1 MNEFLKN
8 LDKIEF
14 VVSYACTGKCK
25 HCAEGD
31 HERQGERIDPQI
43 AADAVLK
50 IASEYNVQTVMAFG
64 GEPLLYTDAVYAIMN
79 AAKQMKVPC
88 LQIIS
93 NGYFSKDPKRMRDVA
108 ERLAECGVN
117 DLLLSVDAFHQETIP
132 LETVRS
138 FALEAKKCGIPMRLS
153 PAWVVSTAHDN
164 PYNRKTLEILNSLA
178 DLEIPIGE
186 GNIVF
191 PSGNA
196 RKYLAE
202 YFMGERPINPYVEE
216 PRDVHCISFS
226 PNGDVLGGNAYRKDI
241 LDILNEYTPP

>member
-1 MNEFLKN
+1 MNKYLKN

-31 HERQGERIDPQI
+31 HELCGERIDPQI
-43 AADAVLK
+43 AADAVRK

-64 GEPLLYTDAVYAIMN
+64 GEPLLYTDAVYAIMS
-79 AAKQMKVPC
+79 AAKEMDVPC
-88 LQIIS
+88 RQIIS
-93 NGYFSKDPKRMRDVA
+93 NGYFSKNPQRIAEVA
-108 ERLAECGVN
+108 EKLAECGVN

-132 LETVRS
+132 LDIVRS
-138 FALEAKKCGIPMRLS
+138 FATEAGKCGIPMRLS
-153 PAWVVSTAHDN
+153 PAWVVSTEHDN
-164 PYNRKTLEILNSLA
+164 QYNRKTREILDELSDLA
-178 DLEIPIGE
+178 IPIGE

-202 YFMGERPINPYVEE
+202 YFTDELPKNPYVED

-226 PNGDVLGGNAYRKDI
+226 PNGDVLGDNAYKRDIMEIIKD
-241 LDILNEYTPP
+241 YAP